1 MRLTKTLREAFVRA
15 AMQDVPKVDYDE
27 QIRKLALQ
35 ETVAMMPPDVAKA
48 YKANPEWFGS
58 DNHYLGMQPGY
69 VYLPMPRTISLKPE
83 ALSKI
88 TVLGDEALAQKKR
101 RKDLE
106 AKLSAAAESCTT
118 RKALADLLP
127 EFAKYLPEDEAAACK
142 TLPAVAN
149 IVADFTKAGW
159 PKAKAT
165 ASK

>member
-1 MRLTKTLREAFVRA
+1 
-15 AMQDVPKVDYDE
+15 
-27 QIRKLALQ
+27 
-35 ETVAMMPPDVAKA
+35 
-48 YKANPEWFGS
+48 
-58 DNHYLGMQPGY
+58 
-69 VYLPMPRTISLKPE
+69 MPRTISLKPE

-88 TVLGDEALAQKKR
+88 TVLGDEALAQKRR

-165 ASK
+165 ATK